1 MQLIQIETLPVIGCV
16 KPVVLEAGHYYESK
30 GPTAW
35 SHKGWDIL
43 NSLARPQDARLL
55 FVDDVHSLED
65 VSECERRLSVI
76 DFEPT
81 PGPTH
86 LVTESSVLP
95 DAFKALKKLRQL
107 SRRKRARITGSS
119 KVMRCSGHSLING
132 DGTPLC
138 LFYDLGLTW
147 QKYHMGYRR
156 GINILPMSYAQE
168 QQRLLKIVRK
178 ALPDFH
184 LDVILYDLNG
194 GYWQLPSTSH

>member
-16 KPVVLEAGHYYESK
+16 EPVVLEAGHYYEAK

-35 SHKGWDIL
+35 SSKGWDIL
-43 NSLARPQDARLL
+43 SSLARPQDARLL
-55 FVDDVHSLED
+55 FVDDVHPLKD
-65 VSECERRLSVI
+65 VSDYERDLPVI
-76 DFEPT
+76 FFEPT

-95 DAFKALKKLRQL
+95 DAYMALERLKGL

-119 KVMRCSGHSLING
+119 KVMRCSGHALING

-147 QKYHMGYRR
+147 QKYHLGYRR
-156 GINILPMSYAQE
+156 GLNILPTSYALE

-184 LDVILYDLNG
+184 LDVVLYDLDG
-194 GYWQLPSTSH
+194 TYWQLPPPMH